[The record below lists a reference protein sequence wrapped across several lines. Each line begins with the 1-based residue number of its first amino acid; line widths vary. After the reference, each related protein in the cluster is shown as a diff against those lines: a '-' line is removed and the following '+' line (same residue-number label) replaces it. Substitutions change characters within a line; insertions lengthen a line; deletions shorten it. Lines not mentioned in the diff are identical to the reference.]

1 MFEFGKGLEIKEIVK
16 TMLAMRSTS
25 MQVMSDILKKEKN
38 ISLSQSGISKK
49 LSTGT
54 IRFNEVKAIAELLGY
69 EIVIRETKT

>member
-1 MFEFGKGLEIKEIVK
+1 MFEGIDFDIKEIVK

-25 MQVMSDILKKEKN
+25 MQAISDKLKKEKK

-69 EIVIRETKT
+69 EIVIRERNK

>member
-1 MFEFGKGLEIKEIVK
+1 MFEFGKELDVKEIVK

-25 MQVMSDILKKEKN
+25 MQVISDKLKKEKK

-54 IRFNEVKAIAELLGY
+54 IRFNEIKAIAELLGY
-69 EIVIRETKT
+69 EILIREKGS

>member
-1 MFEFGKGLEIKEIVK
+1 MFEFGRELDVKEIVK

-25 MQVMSDILKKEKN
+25 MQAISDKLKKEKK

-54 IRFNEVKAIAELLGY
+54 IRFNEIKAIAELLGY
-69 EIVIRETKT
+69 EILIREKSE